1 MQTFGWAFHLLWHT
15 KISNWAQAQISI
27 LQTLKADVLPNCSWS
42 DHFRHEVARTLLCLS
57 LFVIHVLILIN
68 SFISSSSNTSI
79 MTVESQFITM
89 PVLKEMLAMQKESY
103 QSSLKLIM
111 DSVKTEVKEL
121 RREVQEMKESVSFIS
136 GKYDDVKMKFDV
148 TESKIKAAFIQIEG
162 LNKDINENLDEIEV
176 KQEYLENHS
185 RRNNIKLLGVPED
198 DDENSWDDT
207 ELIVKTLIKN
217 KLGIQDEVATERAH
231 RVGKKVQPRPQ
242 SKKEHGSHVE
252 SASTPRTRP
261 IIAKIQFWKVK
272 ENILRIARKKKPN
285 NVLFVND
292 FSQRTLEKRAENISK
307 MLEER
312 KKGNVAFLHMDKL
325 IVYEKKRNRN
335 SDDCDNEVIIQGQ

>member
-1 MQTFGWAFHLLWHT
+1 
-15 KISNWAQAQISI
+15 
-27 LQTLKADVLPNCSWS
+27 
-42 DHFRHEVARTLLCLS
+42 
-57 LFVIHVLILIN
+57 
-68 SFISSSSNTSI
+68 

-111 DSVKTEVKEL
+111 DSVKSEVKEL
-121 RREVQEMKESVSFIS
+121 RREVQEMKESVSFMS
-136 GKYDDVKMKFDV
+136 GKYDDVKIKFDV

-162 LNKDINENLDEIEV
+162 MNKDINESLDEIED

-185 RRNNIKLLGVPED
+185 RRNSIKLLGVPED

-207 ELIVKTLIKN
+207 ELMVKTLIKN
-217 KLGIQDEVATERAH
+217 KLRIQDEVVIERAH
-231 RVGKKVQPRPQ
+231 RVGKKAQPRPQ

-252 SASTPRTRP
+252 SASTPRPRP
-261 IIAKIQFWKVK
+261 IIAKIQSWKVK
-272 ENILRIARKKKPN
+272 ENILRIARKKKPK
-285 NVLFVND
+285 NVLFLND
-292 FSQRTLEKRAENISK
+292 FSQRTLEKRAENIPK

-325 IVYEKKRNRN
+325 IVYENKKRNRN

>member
-1 MQTFGWAFHLLWHT
+1 
-15 KISNWAQAQISI
+15 
-27 LQTLKADVLPNCSWS
+27 
-42 DHFRHEVARTLLCLS
+42 
-57 LFVIHVLILIN
+57 
-68 SFISSSSNTSI
+68 
-79 MTVESQFITM
+79 M

-103 QSSLKLIM
+103 QSSLKLIIG
-111 DSVKTEVKEL
+111 SVKTEVKEL
-121 RREVQEMKESVSFIS
+121 RREVQEMKESVSFMN

-162 LNKDINENLDEIEV
+162 MNKDINENLDEIKD

-185 RRNNIKLLGVPED
+185 RRNNITLLGVPED
-198 DDENSWDDT
+198 DDEKSWDDT

-217 KLGIQDEVATERAH
+217 ELGIPDEVAIERAH
-231 RVGKKVQPRPQ
+231 RVRKKVQPRPQ

-252 SASTPRTRP
+252 SASTPRPRP
-261 IIAKIQFWKVK
+261 IIAKIQSWKVK
-272 ENILRIARKKKPN
+272 ENILKIARKKKPK
-285 NVLFVND
+285 NVLFLND
-292 FSQRTLEKRAENISK
+292 FSQRTLEKRAENIPR

-325 IVYEKKRNRN
+325 IVYENKKRNRN